1 MPGQRLAEVSG
12 LLLFGRLWKQLWT
25 MGSRSSR
32 LLATKLLV
40 LHGIMC
46 YAVLPYEGALATNGI
61 VLQQTGPPESL
72 PKAAL
77 RKIGSVS
84 VEDLERLCLH
94 YNLIDAGFGGLFRES
109 SYDAVWDWSRPSH
122 SVLMSDRWVWNRPS
136 RWVLESS
143 VWVWNRLSHQFL
155 GSYI

>member
-1 MPGQRLAEVSG
+1 MDNGFLQFAFACDESAC
-12 LLLFGRLWKQLWT
+12 
-25 MGSRSSR
+25 
-32 LLATKLLV
+32 ATWHHV
-40 LHGIMC
+40 LDVDDD

-61 VLQQTGPPESL
+61 VSQQTGPPESL

-77 RKIGSVS
+77 RKTGSVS

-109 SYDAVWDWSRPSH
+109 SYDAVWDWSRPSL

-136 RWVLESS
+136 RWVLGSS
-143 VWVWNRLSHQFL
+143 VWVWNRPSHQFL
-155 GSYI
+155 GSYT